1 MKHIENAYLSG
12 FITEEEKNLIE
23 EYNQRLKQNNVPV
36 IYNLRHLRQL
46 LGIHKSAQDRL
57 FGIKKSDSY
66 RTFSIPKK
74 SGGTR
79 KIEAPSD
86 ELKRIQL
93 WIKENILDQFSA
105 SQYAKG
111 FIKGISIFDNAL
123 PHVNKDL
130 VINLDLKDFFPS
142 IEYRKIYKIFKYIGY
157 TDSVSKLLTNLCTN
171 PRNVLPQGSPASPV
185 ISNLVSLRL
194 DKRLGRLAEEI
205 GATYTR
211 YADDITFSGNKNLV
225 KYLKL
230 IRKIIHEEGFRINEK
245 KFHLQYSYQR
255 QEVTGLIVNDK
266 VSVPEH
272 HIKELENA
280 IYYCKKYS
288 VTDHMTHIR
297 CEKGFYKEHL
307 YGLAYFIK
315 MVDVE
320 KGLLFLSQLNEI
332 DWPI

>member
-1 MKHIENAYLSG
+1 MEHIENAYRSG

-111 FIKGISIFDNAL
+111 FVKGISI
-123 PHVNKDL
+123 
-130 VINLDLKDFFPS
+130 
-142 IEYRKIYKIFKYIGY
+142 
-157 TDSVSKLLTNLCTN
+157 
-171 PRNVLPQGSPASPV
+171 
-185 ISNLVSLRL
+185 
-194 DKRLGRLAEEI
+194 
-205 GATYTR
+205 
-211 YADDITFSGNKNLV
+211 
-225 KYLKL
+225 
-230 IRKIIHEEGFRINEK
+230 
-245 KFHLQYSYQR
+245 
-255 QEVTGLIVNDK
+255 
-266 VSVPEH
+266 
-272 HIKELENA
+272 
-280 IYYCKKYS
+280 
-288 VTDHMTHIR
+288 
-297 CEKGFYKEHL
+297 
-307 YGLAYFIK
+307 
-315 MVDVE
+315 
-320 KGLLFLSQLNEI
+320 
-332 DWPI
+332 